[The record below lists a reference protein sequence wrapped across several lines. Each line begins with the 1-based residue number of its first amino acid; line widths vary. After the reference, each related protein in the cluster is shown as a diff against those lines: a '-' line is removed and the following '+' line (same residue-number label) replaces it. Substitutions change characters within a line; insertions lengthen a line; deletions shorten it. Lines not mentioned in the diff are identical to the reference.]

1 MKLFCCTILL
11 MLGLAAI
18 TWASPTTAFW
28 TPCCMDIQPAGA
40 THITLDNYSTI
51 GKDNGEDFP
60 TDYGLTYGFKLSPTL
75 LGEVGFDLL
84 EPTDDPLYLNAK
96 FGVSEGSL
104 SPQAPGLALGI
115 YNVGTKQGVTDQD
128 IVYLVAGKT
137 LPNKMGRLHF
147 GGYWG
152 NDKLLKDAAGNTAN
166 KGWMIAW
173 DRTLIANKLSVI
185 ADYASGKNAVG
196 GGGVGLS
203 FLFNKDV
210 ALLVGPVWFNE
221 KAINGDM
228 KWSTQ
233 VDINF

>member
-1 MKLFCCTILL
+1 
-11 MLGLAAI
+11 
-18 TWASPTTAFW
+18 
-28 TPCCMDIQPAGA
+28 MDIQPAGL

-51 GKDNGEDFP
+51 GKDPGEDFP

-96 FGVSEGSL
+96 FGVSEGAL
-104 SPQAPGLALGI
+104 SPQFPGIALGI
-115 YNVGTKQGVTDQD
+115 YNVGTEREFTDQN

-137 LPNKMGRLHF
+137 LPHNMGRLHL

-152 NDKLLKDAAGNTAN
+152 NEDVLKDSDGDTSNT
-166 KGWMIAW
+166 GWMIAW
-173 DRTLIANKLSVI
+173 DRPLIPDKLSII
-185 ADYASGKNAVG
+185 ADYASGENAVG

-203 FLFNKDV
+203 FIFNKDV
-210 ALLVGPVWFNE
+210 SLLVGPVWFNE
-221 KAINGDM
+221 KDINGDM